1 MTEVVNSIRRVNDI
15 MSEISAA
22 SSEQATS
29 IEEVGKAVNNMDEM
43 TQQNA
48 ALVEEAAAA
57 ADSLQQQAVQL
68 SNRVATFKLS
78 QVAESMSQI
87 PMSVAVPKAR
97 TRVTPVVPQAV
108 KVSDLKPNV
117 PEETDWEAF

>member
-1 MTEVVNSIRRVNDI
+1 
-15 MSEISAA
+15 
-22 SSEQATS
+22 QATS

-78 QVAESMSQI
+78 QVAGSMMQA
-87 PMSVAVPKAR
+87 PVAAAAPKAR
-97 TRVTPVVPQAV
+97 ARVTPVMPQAA
-108 KVSDLKPNV
+108 KVSTLKPNV